1 MSYEEIINFIKRIK
15 KERKLTLDDLA
26 ELAYCY
32 NRTIAAYLR
41 LERKMPADVLITLL
55 TNLGYSITLDKE
67 LRK

>member
-1 MSYEEIINFIKRIK
+1 MNYEEIIDFIRQIK

-26 ELAYCY
+26 ELAFCY
-32 NRTIAAYLR
+32 KRTIGAYLR
-41 LERKMPADVLITLL
+41 FERNMPADVLITLL